1 MRMKTQH
8 TLAVLLSLVL
18 LLALVPAGWAMDF
31 EQQCSITVQ
40 PAVTTAKHEDGT
52 AYVDDINASSTP
64 FVYDLYRVA
73 YAKEVAGFDTYD
85 YTLIAPFTNLDIKAN
100 DPTQR
105 NAKFWTD
112 LAQKAAKIALGLE
125 KGTSQINP
133 IGHTETYTG
142 NPMGTAF
149 KIPGYTVSEGTAAKT
164 VSAGL
169 YLVIARS
176 SNYAWNK
183 TAEYVVED
191 GDTITTQA
199 HSDRYDYYYAPQLIS
214 VPTKEPVTE
223 GKEDVI
229 KTSNPGAWD
238 YAPTAVLKPILKPQY
253 GTLKIKKTL
262 TNYAD
267 LSKDGSY
274 FEPMTFT
281 FYVDGRDE
289 GGKPVYQKV
298 VALSVNSP
306 VDEEVVATLTDI
318 PLGTIVTVTETYSGA
333 HADSRPGPAPVV
345 VQAPKTVTAADGTA
359 TTVTAEVSFTN
370 DNNNTHRGGHG
381 VENKFEFNKNTGN
394 WQWIAN
400 GEKQSGTSWSEVQGQ

>member
-105 NAKFWTD
+105 NAEFWID

-133 IGHTETYTG
+133 IGHTEAYTG

-149 KIPGYTVSEGTAAKT
+149 SIPGYTVGEGTAAKT

-176 SNYAWNK
+176 SNYAWDK

-191 GDTITTQA
+191 GDTITTHA

-214 VPTKEPVTE
+214 VPTKEPITE

-238 YAPTAVLKPILKPQY
+238 YAPTAVLKP
-253 GTLKIKKTL
+253 TLKSQFGSLRIRKVVNDKE
-262 TNYAD
+262 YAGT
-267 LSKDGSY
+267 KA
-274 FEPMTFT
+274 TFG
-281 FYVDGRDE
+281 YRVIASLD
-289 GGKPVYQKV
+289 GKPVYNNICEITIPDQYEVIIEDKIPV
-298 VALSVNSP
+298 GAEVN
-306 VDEEVVATLTDI
+306 
-318 PLGTIVTVTETYSGA
+318 VTEEYEGSRYELKGSRIVISGDA
-333 HADSRPGPAPVV
+333 TNTKLVINSSKENPA
-345 VQAPKTVTAADGTA
+345 TI
-359 TTVTAEVSFTN
+359 EFTN
-370 DNNNTHRGGHG
+370 DNDGTPKEGYGILNTFTYDGS
-381 VENKFEFNKNTGN
+381 
-394 WQWIAN
+394 QWVWN
-400 GEKQSGTSWSEVQGQ
+400 GEVDVPEQEGGGAA